1 MSKIVK
7 CFCIKR
13 KSAEFNSIFFI
24 RKQFAEMVKF
34 NKKQTMEEFAE
45 EILRSSP
52 DERRDLL
59 KSYYTHVHPDVSP
72 VFQEA
77 SVTTKPKSTTKKG

>member
-1 MSKIVK
+1 
-7 CFCIKR
+7 
-13 KSAEFNSIFFI
+13 
-24 RKQFAEMVKF
+24 MVKF

-72 VFQEA
+72 VFQGA
-77 SVTTKPKSTTKKG
+77 SAIKTPKSTAKKG